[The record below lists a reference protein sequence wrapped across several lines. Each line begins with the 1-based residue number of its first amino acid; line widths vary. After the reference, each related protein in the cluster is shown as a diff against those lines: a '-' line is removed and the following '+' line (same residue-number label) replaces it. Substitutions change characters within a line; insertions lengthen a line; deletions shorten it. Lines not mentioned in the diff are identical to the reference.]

1 MPAPASASVAAGR
14 GVYVTGTDTGVGK
27 SVTTAALLAALN
39 AAGVRAIGMKPV
51 ASGSEATPQ
60 GLRNADAELL
70 RTHSAGTPA
79 YADVNPCTLVP
90 PIAPHIAAH
99 EAGVSIALPPLRAA
113 YARLAA
119 DADRVLVEGVG
130 GWMAPLAC
138 APFQGDLMQA
148 DLARALGLPVI
159 LVVGLRLGCLNHA
172 LLSARAIAA
181 DGCRLVGWIG
191 NRIDAH
197 MLRAGENLATLR
209 ALLPAPCLGVLP
221 HRGDAESAVDELA
234 PALAAAVTALR

>member
-99 EAGVSIALPPLRAA
+99 EAGVSIALASVQAA

-119 DADRVLVEGVG
+119 GADRVLVEGVNLVKKHTRPNPAKQIKG
-130 GWMAPLAC
+130 GIAEREAPIHVSNVMILTSGGIATRIGIRIEGEGP
-138 APFQGDLMQA
+138 A
-148 DLARALGLPVI
+148 ARRTRIARKTGEALDKKG
-159 LVVGLRLGCLNHA
+159 
-172 LLSARAIAA
+172 
-181 DGCRLVGWIG
+181 
-191 NRIDAH
+191 
-197 MLRAGENLATLR
+197 
-209 ALLPAPCLGVLP
+209 
-221 HRGDAESAVDELA
+221 
-234 PALAAAVTALR
+234 